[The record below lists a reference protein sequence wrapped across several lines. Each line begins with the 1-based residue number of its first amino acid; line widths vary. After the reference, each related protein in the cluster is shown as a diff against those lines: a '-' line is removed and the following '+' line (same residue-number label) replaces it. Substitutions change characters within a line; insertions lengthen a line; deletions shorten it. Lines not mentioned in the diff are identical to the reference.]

1 MNIASI
7 DIGSNT
13 AILLIASIE
22 KGKLYPL
29 YNQYETPRL
38 GKGIDI
44 NGKITDD
51 KIELLLKIL
60 KQFKRKIEE
69 HNCIK
74 TIITAT
80 NAMRL
85 ANNSEEIISKVKND
99 LALNIQIIPGEKEAE
114 LSFLGGSSA
123 FPNINEKVIID
134 IGGGSTEI
142 IYGNKNNILFK
153 HSFQVGTV
161 SLTEKFL
168 TNFSDKLNI
177 KEKIYNH
184 LDSIFTLLKT
194 NIPKGVATIAVAG
207 TPTTLFCMSKELQ
220 EYDENIVEGAFFKYN
235 ELLNIS
241 KILVNLAPI
250 EVKQKY
256 GNVVNG
262 REDVIFAGSLILLY
276 LAELFFIDSIYISG
290 RGLRYGSI
298 INYINNMK

>member
-22 KGKLYPL
+22 KGELYPL

-134 IGGGSTEI
+134 IGGGSTEL

-207 TPTTLFCMSKELQ
+207 TPTTLFCMSKGLQ
-220 EYDENIVEGAFFKYN
+220 EYDENIVEGAFLKYN

>member
-207 TPTTLFCMSKELQ
+207 TPTTLFCMSKGLQ
-220 EYDENIVEGAFFKYN
+220 EYDENIVEGAFLKYN

>member
-207 TPTTLFCMSKELQ
+207 TPTTLFCMSKGLQ

-290 RGLRYGSI
+290 RDLRYGSI

>member
-22 KGKLYPL
+22 KGELYPL

-168 TNFSDKLNI
+168 TNFSDKVNI

>member
-69 HNCIK
+69 HNCRK

-80 NAMRL
+80 NAMRV

-207 TPTTLFCMSKELQ
+207 TPTTLFCMSKGLQ